1 MIFYRKERERE
12 RWSGVN
18 FSQAS
23 SVFNSWHCF
32 EAGVVVSRNFSISI
46 PPVSPL
52 ERHHPSFL
60 PSPPSCTLPDIFRYS
75 ITATQD
81 IAGERGRVRCRK
93 NVINRTPSSPLSCC
107 SRCGCTRGT
116 GLLYIYAYSILYPH
130 VCTRVRR
137 GIYTNIHIYVY
148 IYAYRCELVRSR
160 NA

>member
-1 MIFYRKERERE
+1 MALFRGRC
-12 RWSGVN
+12 G
-18 FSQAS
+18 
-23 SVFNSWHCF
+23 
-32 EAGVVVSRNFSISI
+32 SIAQFFHLDSTRFTART
-46 PPVSPL
+46 PSP
-52 ERHHPSFL
+52 FL